1 MVRRF
6 TRDVLW
12 KEAQVD
18 GHTIMHLKGHDPREL
33 VDLVTN
39 PVNEFVN
46 SNRLDIY
53 GNERKPEPEVYRA
66 KYKRGFAAIRKFLY
80 PDREIGTA
88 SSTLFKIMQDAT
100 LRQVGFVEVPIAA
113 VVNPNG
119 EMSVISKWKYGKKA
133 QSLEDYL
140 RDGGVAFLDKKKAV
154 CNAAD
159 LLARLHS
166 NGYAHNH
173 AHTRNFIVVGRGK
186 VSLIDPTMLSTAGNS
201 LEGLQKRSEDVI
213 RFLKTVD
220 SATNFSLVRYD
231 RNDLQ
236 QSAAAAYAKRIRL
249 EQEKRS

>member
-12 KEAQVD
+12 KEAQVE
-18 GHTIMHLKGHDPREL
+18 GHKVTYLKGHDPY
-33 VDLVTN
+33 DLVQLVSN
-39 PVNEFVN
+39 PVNEFVE
-46 SNRLDIY
+46 SNRFDMY
-53 GNERKPEPEVYRA
+53 GNERKPEPEVYRTN
-66 KYKRGFAAIRKFLY
+66 YKRGFAAIRKFLY
-80 PDREIGTA
+80 PDSEIKDA
-88 SSTLFKIMQDAT
+88 SSNLFKIMQDAT

-113 VVNPNG
+113 VVNPRG
-119 EMSVISKWKYGKKA
+119 EMSIVSKWKYGKRA
-133 QSLEDYL
+133 QSLGDYL
-140 RDGGVAFLDKKKAV
+140 RDGGVSFEDKKKAV

-166 NGYAHNH
+166 RGYAHNH

-186 VSLIDPTMLSTAGNS
+186 VSLIDPTMLSIAGNS
-201 LEGLQKRSEDVI
+201 LEDLQKRSEDVI

-249 EQEKRS
+249 EKEKF